1 MNIGCALTEFG
12 WGGVD
17 VWGCCFKRSP
27 SPRGAIWLTLP
38 RKRRAR
44 WAELPASTS
53 PQPVPG
59 TGRSGPYLSMLI
71 THRVMIEAVQHMTS
85 MAMNTLQK
93 KWPKIHL
100 PPIRSVTLTKGMTAT
115 ATERSASARDTIR

>member
-1 MNIGCALTEFG
+1 M
-12 WGGVD
+12 GVD
-17 VWGCCFKRSP
+17 GLSAALHPAVKSG
-27 SPRGAIWLTLP
+27 LP
-38 RKRRAR
+38 DQERRASG
-44 WAELPASTS
+44 AKLPAH
-53 PQPVPG
+53 PLLDPV
-59 TGRSGPYLSMLI
+59 TGLSGPYLSMLI

-85 MAMNTLQK
+85 MAIKTLQK